1 MSQVSPE
8 EAEILLQENRFLK
21 QTILALRNE
30 LVNKGQQQDTI
41 HQKSLRILD
50 QQNASLKE
58 TVEELRQELEGSIV
72 KSEDETQ
79 KLKQIHLNE
88 QKQLKELIGNLRN
101 GLEEAK
107 ENAREESQSLLSK
120 ANRENLDLKN
130 TISELRT
137 EIDRSEFEKGELVQK
152 EKARQTGKSN
162 SSRLHRKISACAW
175 TEWQLNMK
183 PTCKKLDPPQ
193 LRKISLSGTQS
204 RL

>member
-1 MSQVSPE
+1 MLRSKK
-8 EAEILLQENRFLK
+8 R
-21 QTILALRNE
+21 LRNSGR
-30 LVNKGQQQDTI
+30 N
-41 HQKSLRILD
+41 
-50 QQNASLKE
+50 LKE
-58 TVEELRQELEGSIV
+58 VLSSPRTKRQ
-72 KSEDETQ
+72 KQ
-79 KLKQIHLNE
+79 KQVHLNE

-107 ENAREESQSLLSK
+107 EKAREESQSHLSK

-193 LRKISLSGTQS
+193 IRKISLSGTQS